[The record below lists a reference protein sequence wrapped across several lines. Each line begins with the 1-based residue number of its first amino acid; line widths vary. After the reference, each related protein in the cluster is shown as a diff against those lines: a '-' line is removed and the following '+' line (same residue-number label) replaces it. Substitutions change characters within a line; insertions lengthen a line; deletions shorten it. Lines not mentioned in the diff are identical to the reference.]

1 MDISAF
7 IGEIFCFTLTTWGF
21 GVFGRISTLRAIQ
34 KLVDFDA
41 IGRSS

>member
-21 GVFGRISTLRAIQ
+21 GVFGQISTLRAIQ

-41 IGRSS
+41 IGRSQ